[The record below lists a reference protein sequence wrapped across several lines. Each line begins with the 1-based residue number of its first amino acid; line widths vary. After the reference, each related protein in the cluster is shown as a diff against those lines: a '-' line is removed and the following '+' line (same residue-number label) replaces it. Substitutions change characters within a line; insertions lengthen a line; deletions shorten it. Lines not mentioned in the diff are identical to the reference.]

1 MTPSGDDSTFL
12 YRPHVQIF
20 SCGGTIDKVYFDA
33 KSEYEVG
40 EPQIETI
47 FRDANVGFKFSI
59 ESLFRKDS
67 LEMTAE
73 DRLLVRARVEACAAT
88 HVLLTHG
95 TDTMPET
102 AQSLLGI
109 PNKVIVLTGSMAPAR
124 FQKSDAE
131 FNIGCAVGAL
141 LSSLPGVYVAMN
153 GCVFPGGRVRK
164 NRELGRFELV
174 PDPSEQR

>member
-1 MTPSGDDSTFL
+1 MSNPNSIQAGI
-12 YRPHVQIF
+12 HVQIF

-47 FRDANVGFKFSI
+47 FRDANVVFAYSI

-67 LEMTAE
+67 LDMTAE
-73 DRLLVRARVEACAAT
+73 DRATIRERIADCASRYI
-88 HVLLTHG
+88 LLTHG

-102 AQSLLGI
+102 AMALVGI
-109 PNKVIVLTGSMAPAR
+109 PDKVIVLTGTMAPAR

-141 LSSLPGVYVAMN
+141 LSSSPGVYVAMN
-153 GCVFPGGRVRK
+153 GFVFPGDRVQK
-164 NRELGRFELV
+164 NRLAGKFELR
-174 PDPSEQR
+174 P

>member
-1 MTPSGDDSTFL
+1 MSDPKTPATS
-12 YRPHVQIF
+12 PHVQIF

-40 EPQIETI
+40 EPQIEAI
-47 FRDANVGFKFSI
+47 FRDANVVFSYSI

-67 LEMTAE
+67 LDMTE
-73 DRLLVRARVEACAAT
+73 DDRAMIRQRVANCSSRC
-88 HVLLTHG
+88 VLLTHG

-102 AQSLLGI
+102 ARSLLGI
-109 PNKVIVLTGSMAPAR
+109 PGKVIVLTGSMAPAR

-141 LSSLPGVYVAMN
+141 LSSPEGVYIAMN
-153 GCVFPGGRVRK
+153 GFIFPGDRVQK
-164 NRELGRFELV
+164 NRAAGRFEL
-174 PDPSEQR
+174 Q

>member
-1 MTPSGDDSTFL
+1 VSNSAN
-12 YRPHVQIF
+12 YNSSVHIQIF

-40 EPQIETI
+40 EPQIEAI
-47 FRDANVGFKFSI
+47 FRDANVVFGYSI

-67 LEMTAE
+67 LDMTDE
-73 DRLLVRARVEACAAT
+73 DRGLIRQRVERCSAR

-95 TDTMPET
+95 TDTMPQT

-109 PNKVIVLTGSMAPAR
+109 PEKVIVLTGSMAPAR

-141 LSSLPGVYVAMN
+141 LSSPPGVYIAMN
-153 GCVFPGGRVRK
+153 GFVFPGDRVQK
-164 NRELGRFELV
+164 NRAAGKFELLG
-174 PDPSEQR
+174 

>member
-1 MTPSGDDSTFL
+1 MPNDSHAL
-12 YRPHVQIF
+12 PLPNVQIF

-40 EPQIETI
+40 DPQIETI

-67 LEMTAE
+67 LEMTDE
-73 DRLLVRARVEACAAT
+73 DRRLVRTRVEDCEAT

-102 AQSLLGI
+102 ARSLIGI

-124 FQKSDAE
+124 FQYSDAE

-141 LSSLPGVYVAMN
+141 FSSQCGVYVAMN
-153 GCVFPGGRVRK
+153 GCVFPGERVRK
-164 NRELGRFELV
+164 NRELGRFELL
-174 PDPSEQR
+174 PE